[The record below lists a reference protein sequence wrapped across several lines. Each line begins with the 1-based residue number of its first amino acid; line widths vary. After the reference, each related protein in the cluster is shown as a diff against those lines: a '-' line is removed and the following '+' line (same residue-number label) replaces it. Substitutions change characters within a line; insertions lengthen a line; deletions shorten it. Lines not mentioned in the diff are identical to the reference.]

1 MWFTSVFFW
10 LWDRMEGK
18 VLLILA
24 QCLDGDHSCLT
35 ACSGAQSLLEVVIS
49 SFFLTCMVMKTYYCL
64 PHLEWRASKLGFCFA
79 KYRRFSFPRKRWVFW
94 TWENNSAALHLGL
107 PTSLAGVG
115 TKPWGWVHR
124 RGLGR
129 GGVTQ
134 PSWRTRNLLC
144 AVRVGMSMA
153 LGSAVVIQEALGIKY
168 IINSVLS
175 TYGSPGEK
183 S

>member
-49 SFFLTCMVMKTYYCL
+49 SFFLTCMVMKTYYYL
-64 PHLEWRASKLGFCFA
+64 PHLEWRVSKLGFCSA

-94 TWENNSAALHLGL
+94 TWENNSAPLHLGL

-115 TKPWGWVHR
+115 TRPRGWVHR

-129 GGVTQ
+129 GGYHTAFMEDKESALCGEGGDVHGFGFCSSNSRSTGYKVYHKF
-134 PSWRTRNLLC
+134 SLVNLW
-144 AVRVGMSMA
+144 
-153 LGSAVVIQEALGIKY
+153 
-168 IINSVLS
+168 
-175 TYGSPGEK
+175 
-183 S
+183 